1 MNIISKK
8 IDEIIPYEKNPRFND
23 NAVEAVANSIKEF
36 GFRVPIVIDKDN
48 VIVTGHTRLRSA
60 KLLGLTEVPC
70 IVARDLTPE
79 QIKAYRIA
87 DNKTGELAEWN
98 YDLLPL
104 ELADLQDADF
114 DLSVLGFDESELDK
128 LLNGETE
135 DVLMEGETE
144 PDAVPEAPEVADSQR
159 GQVYRLG
166 DHLLM
171 CGDATR
177 AEDVAAL
184 MNGES
189 ANLWL
194 TDPPYNVNY
203 EGGTGLTIQNDNM
216 EDSAFRNFLRKSFK
230 CVSDVLA
237 PGMSFYVFHADS
249 EAYNFRGAC
258 RDVELPVHETLYWV
272 KNSLVLGRLD
282 YHYKSEPCQPAGT
295 IVWTEKNNRLPI
307 EQLKDGDK
315 VMSFARDGG
324 EILGYRH
331 AGFSVTTAS
340 RDYTGELYGVRVGD
354 KITWTTPEHRFGVR
368 FKSETKDFWCT
379 YLMKRGRLWRV
390 GMCRIFNQLGNGLKI
405 RLKQEKADVAWV
417 LGVFKNHQ
425 DASAAEH
432 ATAVRYGIPMT
443 HWEIDRWKNQ
453 GVNWRD
459 TAHIRQIYMRLD
471 MDELE
476 RNAHELLKLYHRLY
490 ELPSM
495 TRELCKEKYSRRV
508 MTLIPA
514 CNLIPEIM
522 EIPVPYERWDTP
534 NNKTFSWQD
543 ITRIEHKDYAGKVYS
558 LDVDKLHFYIADGIL
573 THNCLYGWKPG
584 AAHRWFSDRCQ
595 TNILEFDKPKKNDV
609 HPTMKAVEMLV
620 YLIKNSS
627 QRGETVLDTFG
638 GSGST
643 LIACEQTGRVC
654 RMMELDEKYCDV
666 IRRRWAEFV
675 HGEGCDW
682 QEKTPAT
689 QPENNNS

>member
-104 ELADLQDADF
+104 ELTDLQDADF

-144 PDAVPEAPEVADSQR
+144 PDAVPEAPETAVSR
-159 GQVYRLG
+159 CGEVYRLG

-171 CGDATR
+171 CGDATN
-177 AEDVAAL
+177 AGDVTKLMGDAQADLAL
-184 MNGES
+184 ND
-189 ANLWL
+189 A
-194 TDPPYNVNY
+194 PYNVAY
-203 EGGTGLTIQNDNM
+203 EGGNGLTIKNDNM
-216 EDSAFRNFLRKSFK
+216 GDSQFREFLVAAYRNNAEFMK
-230 CVSDVLA
+230 
-237 PGMSFYVFHADS
+237 PGAAYYFFHADS

-258 RDVELPVHETLYWV
+258 REANLPVHETLYWV
-272 KNSLVLGRLD
+272 KSSLVLGRLD
-282 YHYKSEPCQPAGT
+282 YHYKSEP
-295 IVWTEKNNRLPI
+295 L
-307 EQLKDGDK
+307 
-315 VMSFARDGG
+315 
-324 EILGYRH
+324 
-331 AGFSVTTAS
+331 
-340 RDYTGELYGVRVGD
+340 
-354 KITWTTPEHRFGVR
+354 
-368 FKSETKDFWCT
+368 
-379 YLMKRGRLWRV
+379 
-390 GMCRIFNQLGNGLKI
+390 
-405 RLKQEKADVAWV
+405 
-417 LGVFKNHQ
+417 
-425 DASAAEH
+425 
-432 ATAVRYGIPMT
+432 
-443 HWEIDRWKNQ
+443 
-453 GVNWRD
+453 
-459 TAHIRQIYMRLD
+459 
-471 MDELE
+471 
-476 RNAHELLKLYHRLY
+476 
-490 ELPSM
+490 
-495 TRELCKEKYSRRV
+495 
-508 MTLIPA
+508 
-514 CNLIPEIM
+514 
-522 EIPVPYERWDTP
+522 
-534 NNKTFSWQD
+534 
-543 ITRIEHKDYAGKVYS
+543 
-558 LDVDKLHFYIADGIL
+558 
-573 THNCLYGWKPG
+573 LYGWKPG
-584 AAHRWFSDRCQ
+584 AAHHWYSDRCQ
-595 TNILEFDKPKKNDV
+595 TNILEFDKPKCNSD
-609 HPTMKAVEMLV
+609 HPTKKPVEMLV